1 MQPDELRYNPR
12 ADEIVSAAR
21 SGRVPVHLV
30 SSESLMPHLLSS
42 RVHTFFSDFSEKNPL
57 QTVSNDATVVTLL
70 ELFSRG
76 AHRGP

>member
-30 SSESLMPHLLSS
+30 SSQFLM
-42 RVHTFFSDFSEKNPL
+42 L
-57 QTVSNDATVVTLL
+57 QTSHSLAYTFLR
-70 ELFSRG
+70 LFREESPANR
-76 AHRGP
+76 PE